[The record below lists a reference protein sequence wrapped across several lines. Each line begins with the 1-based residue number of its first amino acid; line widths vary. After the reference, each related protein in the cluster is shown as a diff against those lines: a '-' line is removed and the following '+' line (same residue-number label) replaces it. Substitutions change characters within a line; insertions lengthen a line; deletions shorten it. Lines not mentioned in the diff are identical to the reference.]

1 MVDLP
6 INNTNE
12 ITLKD
17 SIFRIGKV
25 FSVDGLEIKIK
36 VDKEKNSSHL
46 LYKGELLKN
55 ISVGGYLKIAKGF
68 TSIIAKVN
76 GEYIKEDKYYNKD
89 YNKEENKINRI
100 LIVQLLG
107 YIENGQFEK
116 GIKELPLIDN
126 QCFLLDKDEFTYVHK
141 FIKNGE
147 DKPIEIGTLA
157 YERSQ
162 VIEVGIN
169 SLFASHIGIFGN
181 TGSGKSYTLAQV
193 YRQLFLKFKE
203 FENFKKNAKF
213 VLIDFN
219 GEYNHAKA
227 IIENKTVYNL
237 NTRKKKG
244 ENKIPLSEKDLLDI
258 ELISIMASAT
268 DKTQKPFLDRA
279 IKLYKYVLNSDTDS
293 DVHFK
298 RLLEK
303 WFKSAIQIS
312 DKIKGDL
319 LIDYFI
325 SIVPEKYDDND
336 VPADLRGD
344 IRWHGKNGGFYD
356 SSNDSYVFN
365 QYSDSESQIEELVL
379 FKHLSNTKISK
390 NIISALIQFMHLQL
404 IMDLIGNRTQNEH
417 VAPVIGKLKT
427 FQKDFDKVIT
437 TNTDEKELFSEYNF
451 VVLNFDKVNIK
462 IRKMLPLLVSH
473 KIYTEHKEQ
482 NKKGDKSLNLIIDEA
497 HNILS
502 HSSQRESETW
512 KDYRLETFE
521 EIIKEGRKFGV
532 FLTIASQRPSDISST
547 IISQLHNYFVHR
559 LVNERDIEA
568 MGRSISF
575 LDKVSHEALPIL
587 PTGACVFTGLAAQ
600 VPAIVQINK
609 MPKEN
614 EPDNKTINLVE
625 NWLDKEDD
633 FEF

>member
-12 ITLKD
+12 ITQKN

-68 TSIIAKVN
+68 TSIVAKVN
-76 GEYIKEDKYYNKD
+76 GEYIKEDKYYNKE

-100 LIVQLLG
+100 LTVQLLG
-107 YIENGQFEK
+107 YIDNGQFEK

-126 QCFLLDKDEFTYVHK
+126 HCFLLDKDEFTLVHK

-147 DKPIEIGTLA
+147 DEPIEIGTLA
-157 YERSQ
+157 YETSQ
-162 VIEVGIN
+162 VIEVGVN
-169 SLFASHIGIFGN
+169 NLFASHIGIFGN
-181 TGSGKSYTLAQV
+181 TGSGKSYTLAQI
-193 YRQLFLKFKE
+193 YRQLFLKFKDSQR
-203 FENFKKNAKF
+203 FKDNAKF
-213 VLIDFN
+213 LLIDFN
-219 GEYNHAKA
+219 GEYNLKKA
-227 IIENKTVYNL
+227 IIENKSVYNL
-237 NTRKKKG
+237 NTRKKDG
-244 ENKIPLSEKDLLDI
+244 EDKIPLSEKDLLDI

-268 DKTQKPFLDRA
+268 DKTQKPFLDKVINQFKKISKKQNRVNYFKA
-279 IKLYKYVLNSDTDS
+279 ILRNKATDVFS
-293 DVHFK
+293 MT
-298 RLLEK
+298 
-303 WFKSAIQIS
+303 
-312 DKIKGDL
+312 DKIKAHL
-319 LIDYFI
+319 LLDYLKAILLKENAFEERLTDDIDWCDKESRGFFI
-325 SIVPEKYDDND
+325 KPI
-336 VPADLRGD
+336 
-344 IRWHGKNGGFYD
+344 
-356 SSNDSYVFN
+356 SNN
-365 QYSDSESQIEELVL
+365 QYLKNNES
-379 FKHLSNTKISK
+379 
-390 NIISALIQFMHLQL
+390 NIISTDLYKAIDDFDFTDNFISNFIDIAYVILIQEVF
-404 IMDLIGNRTQNEH
+404 DSRAQNEH
-417 VAPVIGKLKT
+417 IAPAISKLKI
-427 FQKDFDKVIT
+427 FQKDFDRVIS
-437 TNTDEKELFSEYNF
+437 TNLENKELFDDSNF

-473 KIYTEHKEQ
+473 KIYTEHKQ
-482 NKKGDKSLNLIIDEA
+482 RNKKNDKSLNLIIDEA

-568 MGRSISF
+568 MGRSITF

-600 VPAIVQINK
+600 IPAIVQINK
-609 MPKEN
+609 IPKEY
-614 EPDNKTINLVE
+614 EPDNKTINLVA
-625 NWLDKEDD
+625 NWIDEKDEID
-633 FEF
+633 F

>member
-1 MVDLP
+1 MIDLQ
-6 INNTNE
+6 INKTSE
-12 ITLKD
+12 ITQKN

-68 TSIIAKVN
+68 TSIVAKVN
-76 GEYIKEDKYYNKD
+76 GEYIKEEKYYNNE

-126 QCFLLDKDEFTYVHK
+126 HCFLLDKAEFILVHK

-147 DKPIEIGTLA
+147 DTPIEIGTLA

-162 VIEVGIN
+162 IIEVGIN

-181 TGSGKSYTLAQV
+181 TGSGKSYTLAQI
-193 YRQLFLKFKE
+193 YRQLFLKFKDSV
-203 FENFKKNAKF
+203 NFKKNAKF

-219 GEYNHAKA
+219 GEYNQGKT
-227 IIENKTVYNL
+227 IIPNKSVYNL
-237 NTRKKKG
+237 NTRKKEG

-268 DKTQKPFLDRA
+268 DKTQKPFLDKV
-279 IKLYKYVLNSDTDS
+279 I
-293 DVHFK
+293 
-298 RLLEK
+298 
-303 WFKSAIQIS
+303 
-312 DKIKGDL
+312 
-319 LIDYFI
+319 
-325 SIVPEKYDDND
+325 
-336 VPADLRGD
+336 
-344 IRWHGKNGGFYD
+344 
-356 SSNDSYVFN
+356 N
-365 QYSDSESQIEELVL
+365 QY
-379 FKHLSNTKISK
+379 KKISK
-390 NIISALIQFMHLQL
+390 KDNRESYFKKILKNKVVDVFSMTDKVKAHLLVDYLKAILLKEKTFEERLTDDIDWCDKENRGFFIKPISDNKYLKNNESNIIETDLYGAIDTYSFSDNFITNFIDIAYVILIQEVF
-404 IMDLIGNRTQNEH
+404 NSRAQNEH
-417 VAPVIGKLKT
+417 IAPAISKLQI
-427 FQKDFDKVIT
+427 FQTDFDKVIS
-437 TNTDEKELFSEYNF
+437 TNKDDKSLFSESNF
-451 VVLNFDKVNIK
+451 VVLNFDNVNIK

-473 KIYTEHKEQ
+473 KIYKEHKEQ
-482 NKKGDKSLNLIIDEA
+482 NKKGDKSLNIIIDEA

-568 MGRSISF
+568 MGKSISF

-587 PTGACVFTGLAAQ
+587 PTGACVFTGIAAQ
-600 VPAIVQINK
+600 IPAIIQINK
-609 MPKEN
+609 IPKEN

-625 NWLDKEDD
+625 NWIDKNDD
-633 FEF
+633 FDF